1 MKKKIVSAL
10 LTATMVCGMSVVP
23 AVGVAAADDTITV
36 GFSQVGAESD
46 WRTANTESM
55 KSTFSEENGYELI
68 FDDAQQ
74 KQENQLTA
82 IRNFIQQEVDYIVLA
97 PVTET
102 GWDTVLQEAKD
113 ADIPVIIVD
122 RMVDVSDDSLYTTW
136 IGTDSLLEGRKAAE
150 WLNAYTTAKGIDAK
164 DVNIVDIQGTIG
176 STAQIGRSKGLEE
189 GVDNYGW
196 NLLAQQSGEFT
207 QAKGQEVMESILKQ
221 SGDDID
227 VVYCE
232 NDNEAFGAIDAIKA
246 AGYEVGGE
254 EGQIL
259 VMSFDTTNAGLTQTL
274 SGEITCDTE
283 CNPLHGPRA
292 EELIKKLNSHREQF
306 ITAMDDDLNTA
317 DGVAAVFELVKDIN
331 TSILDKEVSKNVCQT
346 AAAVFDELCDVLG
359 ILYNRKNNDVDS
371 DIEALIEERQ
381 QARANKDWATADR
394 IRDELKAKGIILKDT
409 PQGVTWTKE

>member
-82 IRNFIQQEVDYIVLA
+82 IRNFIQQEVDYILLA

-207 QAKGQEVMESILKQ
+207 QAKGQEVMESMLKQ
-221 SGDDID
+221 YDNIN

-232 NDNEAFGAIDAIKA
+232 NDNEAFGAIDAIEA
-246 AGYEVGGE
+246 AGKTVGSDIANGE
-254 EGQIL
+254 IM
-259 VMSFDTTNAGLTQTL
+259 VMSFDTTNAGLTDTL
-274 SGEITCDTE
+274 AGKIACDVE

-292 EELIKKLNSHREQF
+292 EELIKALEAGEEVEKLNYVDEEIF
-306 ITAMDDDLNTA
+306 ATDDTVDK
-317 DGVAAVFELVKDIN
+317 VKAVN
-331 TSILDKEVSKNVCQT
+331 SLDE
-346 AAAVFDELCDVLG
+346 EGEYDV
-359 ILYNRKNNDVDS
+359 
-371 DIEALIEERQ
+371 
-381 QARANKDWATADR
+381 TDR
-394 IRDELKAKGIILKDT
+394 IFSK
-409 PQGVTWTKE
+409 

>member
-55 KSTFSEENGYELI
+55 KSTFSEANGYELI

-82 IRNFIQQEVDYIVLA
+82 IRNFIQQEVDYILLA

-207 QAKGQEVMESILKQ
+207 QAKGQEVMESMLKQ
-221 SGDDID
+221 YDNIN

-232 NDNEAFGAIDAIKA
+232 NDNEAFGAIDAIEA
-246 AGYEVGGE
+246 AGKTVGSDIANGE
-254 EGQIL
+254 IM
-259 VMSFDTTNAGLTQTL
+259 VMSFDTTNAGLTDTL
-274 SGEITCDTE
+274 AGKIACDVE

-292 EELIKKLNSHREQF
+292 EELIKALEAGEEVEKLNYVDEEIFATDDTVDKVKAVNSLDEEGEYDVTP
-306 ITAMDDDLNTA
+306 ITQEII
-317 DGVAAVFELVKDIN
+317 DG
-331 TSILDKEVSKNVCQT
+331 
-346 AAAVFDELCDVLG
+346 
-359 ILYNRKNNDVDS
+359 
-371 DIEALIEERQ
+371 
-381 QARANKDWATADR
+381 RAY
-394 IRDELKAKGIILKDT
+394 
-409 PQGVTWTKE
+409 

>member
-10 LTATMVCGMSVVP
+10 LTATMVCGMCVVP
-23 AVGVAAADDTITV
+23 TVGVAAADDTITV

-207 QAKGQEVMESILKQ
+207 QAKGQEVMESMLKQ
-221 SGDDID
+221 YDNIN

-232 NDNEAFGAIDAIKA
+232 NDNEAFGAIDAIEA
-246 AGYEVGGE
+246 AGKTVGSDIANGE
-254 EGQIL
+254 IM
-259 VMSFDTTNAGLTQTL
+259 VMSFDTTNAGLTDTL
-274 SGEITCDTE
+274 AGKIACDVE

-292 EELIKKLNSHREQF
+292 EELIKALEAGEEVEKLNYVDEEIFATDDTVDKVKAVNSLDEEGEYDVTP
-306 ITAMDDDLNTA
+306 ITQEII
-317 DGVAAVFELVKDIN
+317 DG
-331 TSILDKEVSKNVCQT
+331 
-346 AAAVFDELCDVLG
+346 
-359 ILYNRKNNDVDS
+359 
-371 DIEALIEERQ
+371 
-381 QARANKDWATADR
+381 RAY
-394 IRDELKAKGIILKDT
+394 
-409 PQGVTWTKE
+409 

>member
-1 MKKKIVSAL
+1 MKKKMVTAL
-10 LTATMVCGMSVVP
+10 L
-23 AVGVAAADDTITV
+23 AVSMLAGLSAVNVMAADDDTITV

-55 KSTFSEENGYELI
+55 KSTFSEENGYNLI

-113 ADIPVIIVD
+113 AGIPVIIVD

-207 QAKGQEVMESILKQ
+207 QAKGQEVMESMLKQ
-221 SGDDID
+221 YDNIN

-232 NDNEAFGAIDAIKA
+232 NDNEAFGAIDAIEA
-246 AGYEVGGE
+246 AGKTVGSDIANGE
-254 EGQIL
+254 IM
-259 VMSFDTTNAGLTQTL
+259 VMSFDTTNAGLTDTL
-274 SGEITCDTE
+274 AGKIACDVE

-292 EELIKKLNSHREQF
+292 EELIKALEAGEEVEKLNYVDEEIFATDDTVDKVKAVNSLDEEGEYDVTP
-306 ITAMDDDLNTA
+306 ITQEII
-317 DGVAAVFELVKDIN
+317 DG
-331 TSILDKEVSKNVCQT
+331 
-346 AAAVFDELCDVLG
+346 
-359 ILYNRKNNDVDS
+359 
-371 DIEALIEERQ
+371 
-381 QARANKDWATADR
+381 RAY
-394 IRDELKAKGIILKDT
+394 
-409 PQGVTWTKE
+409 

>member
-10 LTATMVCGMSVVP
+10 LTAAMVCGMSVVP
-23 AVGVAAADDTITV
+23 AMAAEDTITV

-82 IRNFIQQEVDYIVLA
+82 IRNFIQQEVDYILLA

-136 IGTDSLLEGRKAAE
+136 IGTDSLHEGRKAAE
-150 WLNAYTTAKGIDAK
+150 WLNAYATAKEIAAEDI
-164 DVNIVDIQGTIG
+164 NIVDIQGTIG

-189 GVDNYGW
+189 GVDKYGW

-207 QAKGQEVMESILKQ
+207 QAKGQEVMESMLKQ
-221 SGDDID
+221 YDNIN

-232 NDNEAFGAIDAIKA
+232 NDNEAFGAIDAIEA
-246 AGYEVGGE
+246 AGKTVGSDIMNGE
-254 EGQIL
+254 IM
-259 VMSFDTTNAGLTQTL
+259 VISFDTTNAGLTDTL
-274 SGEITCDTE
+274 AGKIACDVE

-292 EELIKKLNSHREQF
+292 EELIKALEAGEEVQKLNYVSEEIFAADDTVDKVVAVNSLDEEVECAVTQ
-306 ITAMDDDLNTA
+306 ITQ
-317 DGVAAVFELVKDIN
+317 E
-331 TSILDKEVSKNVCQT
+331 ILD
-346 AAAVFDELCDVLG
+346 G
-359 ILYNRKNNDVDS
+359 
-371 DIEALIEERQ
+371 
-381 QARANKDWATADR
+381 RAY
-394 IRDELKAKGIILKDT
+394 
-409 PQGVTWTKE
+409 

>member
-10 LTATMVCGMSVVP
+10 LTATMVCGMCVVP
-23 AVGVAAADDTITV
+23 TVGVVAADDTITV

-55 KSTFSEENGYELI
+55 KSTFSEENGYNLI

-82 IRNFIQQEVDYIVLA
+82 IRNFIQQEVDYILLA

-207 QAKGQEVMESILKQ
+207 QAKGQEVMESMLKQ
-221 SGDDID
+221 YDNIN

-232 NDNEAFGAIDAIKA
+232 NDNEAFGAIDAIEA
-246 AGYEVGGE
+246 AGKTVGSDIANGE
-254 EGQIL
+254 IM
-259 VMSFDTTNAGLTQTL
+259 VMSFDTTNAGLTDTL
-274 SGEITCDTE
+274 AGKITCDVE

-292 EELIKKLNSHREQF
+292 EELIKALEAGEEVQKLNYVDEEIFAADDTVDKVTAVNSLDEEGEYAVTP
-306 ITAMDDDLNTA
+306 ITQEII
-317 DGVAAVFELVKDIN
+317 DG
-331 TSILDKEVSKNVCQT
+331 
-346 AAAVFDELCDVLG
+346 
-359 ILYNRKNNDVDS
+359 
-371 DIEALIEERQ
+371 
-381 QARANKDWATADR
+381 RAY
-394 IRDELKAKGIILKDT
+394 
-409 PQGVTWTKE
+409 

>member
-82 IRNFIQQEVDYIVLA
+82 IRNFIQQEVDYILLA

-207 QAKGQEVMESILKQ
+207 QAKGQEVMESMLKQ
-221 SGDDID
+221 YDNIN

-232 NDNEAFGAIDAIKA
+232 NDNEAFGAIDAIEA
-246 AGYEVGGE
+246 AGKTVGSDIANGE
-254 EGQIL
+254 IM
-259 VMSFDTTNAGLTQTL
+259 VMSFDTTNAGLTDTL
-274 SGEITCDTE
+274 AGKIACDVE

-292 EELIKKLNSHREQF
+292 EELIKALEAGEEVEKLNYVDEEIF
-306 ITAMDDDLNTA
+306 ATDDTVDKVKAVNGLDEEGEYAVTPITQEII
-317 DGVAAVFELVKDIN
+317 DG
-331 TSILDKEVSKNVCQT
+331 
-346 AAAVFDELCDVLG
+346 
-359 ILYNRKNNDVDS
+359 
-371 DIEALIEERQ
+371 
-381 QARANKDWATADR
+381 RAY
-394 IRDELKAKGIILKDT
+394 
-409 PQGVTWTKE
+409 

>member
-36 GFSQVGAESD
+36 GFSQGGAESD

-82 IRNFIQQEVDYIVLA
+82 IRNFIQQEVDYILLA

-207 QAKGQEVMESILKQ
+207 QAKGQEVMESMLKQ
-221 SGDDID
+221 YDNIN

-232 NDNEAFGAIDAIKA
+232 NDNEAFGAIDAIEA
-246 AGYEVGGE
+246 AGKTVGSDIANGE
-254 EGQIL
+254 IM
-259 VMSFDTTNAGLTQTL
+259 VMSFDTTNAGLTDTL
-274 SGEITCDTE
+274 AGKIACDVE

-292 EELIKKLNSHREQF
+292 EELIKALEAGEEVEKLNYVDEEIFATDDTVDKVKAVNSLDEEGEYDVTP
-306 ITAMDDDLNTA
+306 ITQEII
-317 DGVAAVFELVKDIN
+317 DG
-331 TSILDKEVSKNVCQT
+331 
-346 AAAVFDELCDVLG
+346 
-359 ILYNRKNNDVDS
+359 
-371 DIEALIEERQ
+371 
-381 QARANKDWATADR
+381 RAY
-394 IRDELKAKGIILKDT
+394 
-409 PQGVTWTKE
+409 

>member
-82 IRNFIQQEVDYIVLA
+82 IRNFIQQEVDYILLA

-207 QAKGQEVMESILKQ
+207 QAKGQEVMESMLKQ
-221 SGDDID
+221 YDNIN

-232 NDNEAFGAIDAIKA
+232 NDNEAFGAIDAIEA
-246 AGYEVGGE
+246 AGKTVGSDIANGE
-254 EGQIL
+254 IM
-259 VMSFDTTNAGLTQTL
+259 VISFDTTNAGLTDTL
-274 SGEITCDTE
+274 AGKITCDVE

-292 EELIKKLNSHREQF
+292 EELIKALEAGEEVEKLNYVDEEIFATDDTGDKVKAVNSLDEEGEYDVTP
-306 ITAMDDDLNTA
+306 ITQEII
-317 DGVAAVFELVKDIN
+317 DG
-331 TSILDKEVSKNVCQT
+331 
-346 AAAVFDELCDVLG
+346 
-359 ILYNRKNNDVDS
+359 
-371 DIEALIEERQ
+371 
-381 QARANKDWATADR
+381 RAY
-394 IRDELKAKGIILKDT
+394 
-409 PQGVTWTKE
+409 

>member
-46 WRTANTESM
+46 WRTANSESM
-55 KSTFSEENGYELI
+55 KSTFSEKNGYKLI

-82 IRNFIQQEVDYIVLA
+82 IRNFIQQEVDYILLA

-113 ADIPVIIVD
+113 AGIPVIIVD

-207 QAKGQEVMESILKQ
+207 QAKGQEVMESMLKQ
-221 SGDDID
+221 YDNIN

-232 NDNEAFGAIDAIKA
+232 NDNEAFGAIDAIEA
-246 AGYEVGGE
+246 AGKTVGSDIANGE
-254 EGQIL
+254 IM
-259 VMSFDTTNAGLTQTL
+259 VMSFDTTNAGLTDTL
-274 SGEITCDTE
+274 AGKIACDVE

-292 EELIKKLNSHREQF
+292 EELIKALEAGEEVEKLNYVDEEIFAH
-306 ITAMDDDLNTA
+306 DDT
-317 DGVAAVFELVKDIN
+317 VKSVKATNSLDEEKDFDV
-331 TSILDKEVSKNVCQT
+331 TPLTQDILDK
-346 AAAVFDELCDVLG
+346 
-359 ILYNRKNNDVDS
+359 
-371 DIEALIEERQ
+371 
-381 QARANKDWATADR
+381 RAY
-394 IRDELKAKGIILKDT
+394 
-409 PQGVTWTKE
+409 

>member
-82 IRNFIQQEVDYIVLA
+82 IRNFIQQEVDYILLA

-207 QAKGQEVMESILKQ
+207 QAKGQEVMESMLKQ
-221 SGDDID
+221 YDNIN

-232 NDNEAFGAIDAIKA
+232 NDNEAFGAIDAIEA
-246 AGYEVGGE
+246 AGKTVGSDIANGE
-254 EGQIL
+254 IM
-259 VMSFDTTNAGLTQTL
+259 VMSFDTTNAGLTDTL
-274 SGEITCDTE
+274 AGKIACDVE

-292 EELIKKLNSHREQF
+292 EELIKALEAVEKLNYVDEEIFATDDTVDKVKAVNSLDEEGEYDVTP
-306 ITAMDDDLNTA
+306 ITQEII
-317 DGVAAVFELVKDIN
+317 DG
-331 TSILDKEVSKNVCQT
+331 
-346 AAAVFDELCDVLG
+346 
-359 ILYNRKNNDVDS
+359 
-371 DIEALIEERQ
+371 
-381 QARANKDWATADR
+381 RAY
-394 IRDELKAKGIILKDT
+394 
-409 PQGVTWTKE
+409 

>member
-1 MKKKIVSAL
+1 MKRKIVSAL

-82 IRNFIQQEVDYIVLA
+82 IRNFIQQEVDYILLA

-207 QAKGQEVMESILKQ
+207 QAKGQEVMESMLKQ
-221 SGDDID
+221 YDNIN

-232 NDNEAFGAIDAIKA
+232 NDNEAFGAIDAIEA
-246 AGYEVGGE
+246 AGKTVGSDIANGE
-254 EGQIL
+254 IM
-259 VMSFDTTNAGLTQTL
+259 VISFDTTNAGLTDTL
-274 SGEITCDTE
+274 AGKITCDVE

-292 EELIKKLNSHREQF
+292 EELIKALEAGEEVEKLNYVDEEIFATDDTVDKVKAVNSLDEEGEYAVTP
-306 ITAMDDDLNTA
+306 ITQEII
-317 DGVAAVFELVKDIN
+317 DG
-331 TSILDKEVSKNVCQT
+331 
-346 AAAVFDELCDVLG
+346 
-359 ILYNRKNNDVDS
+359 
-371 DIEALIEERQ
+371 
-381 QARANKDWATADR
+381 RAY
-394 IRDELKAKGIILKDT
+394 
-409 PQGVTWTKE
+409 

>member
-1 MKKKIVSAL
+1 MKKKMVTAL
-10 LTATMVCGMSVVP
+10 L
-23 AVGVAAADDTITV
+23 AVSMLAGLSAVNVMAAADATITV

-82 IRNFIQQEVDYIVLA
+82 IRNFIQQEVDYILLA

-207 QAKGQEVMESILKQ
+207 QAKGQEVMESMLKQ
-221 SGDDID
+221 YDNIN

-232 NDNEAFGAIDAIKA
+232 NDNEAFGAIDAIEA
-246 AGYEVGGE
+246 AGKTVGSDIANGE
-254 EGQIL
+254 IM
-259 VMSFDTTNAGLTQTL
+259 VMSFDTTNAGLTDTL
-274 SGEITCDTE
+274 AGKIACDVE

-292 EELIKKLNSHREQF
+292 EELIKALEAGEEVEKLNYVDEEIFAH
-306 ITAMDDDLNTA
+306 DDT
-317 DGVAAVFELVKDIN
+317 VKSVKATNSLDEEKDFDV
-331 TSILDKEVSKNVCQT
+331 TPLTQDILDK
-346 AAAVFDELCDVLG
+346 
-359 ILYNRKNNDVDS
+359 
-371 DIEALIEERQ
+371 
-381 QARANKDWATADR
+381 RAY
-394 IRDELKAKGIILKDT
+394 
-409 PQGVTWTKE
+409 

>member
-1 MKKKIVSAL
+1 MKKKMVSAL
-10 LTATMVCGMSVVP
+10 LTATVVCGMCVVP
-23 AVGVAAADDTITV
+23 TVGVAAADDTITV

-82 IRNFIQQEVDYIVLA
+82 IRNFIQQEVDYILLA

-207 QAKGQEVMESILKQ
+207 QAKGQEVMESMLKQ
-221 SGDDID
+221 YDNIN

-232 NDNEAFGAIDAIKA
+232 NDNEAFGAIDAIEA
-246 AGYEVGGE
+246 AGKTVGSDIANGE
-254 EGQIL
+254 IM
-259 VMSFDTTNAGLTQTL
+259 VMSFDTTNAGLTDTL
-274 SGEITCDTE
+274 AGKIACDVE

-292 EELIKKLNSHREQF
+292 EELIKALEAGEEVEKLNYVDEEIFATDDTVDKVKAVNSLDEEGEYDVTP
-306 ITAMDDDLNTA
+306 ITQEII
-317 DGVAAVFELVKDIN
+317 DG
-331 TSILDKEVSKNVCQT
+331 
-346 AAAVFDELCDVLG
+346 
-359 ILYNRKNNDVDS
+359 
-371 DIEALIEERQ
+371 
-381 QARANKDWATADR
+381 RAY
-394 IRDELKAKGIILKDT
+394 
-409 PQGVTWTKE
+409 

>member
-1 MKKKIVSAL
+1 
-10 LTATMVCGMSVVP
+10 MSVVP

-82 IRNFIQQEVDYIVLA
+82 IRNFIQQEVDYILLA

-207 QAKGQEVMESILKQ
+207 QAKGQEVMESMLKQ
-221 SGDDID
+221 YDNIN

-232 NDNEAFGAIDAIKA
+232 NDNEAFGAIDAIEA
-246 AGYEVGGE
+246 AGKTVGSDIANGE
-254 EGQIL
+254 IM
-259 VMSFDTTNAGLTQTL
+259 VISFDTTNAGLTDTL
-274 SGEITCDTE
+274 AGKITCDVE

-292 EELIKKLNSHREQF
+292 EELIKALEAGEEVQKLNYVDEEIFATDDTVDKVKAVNSLDEEGEYAVTP
-306 ITAMDDDLNTA
+306 ITQEII
-317 DGVAAVFELVKDIN
+317 DG
-331 TSILDKEVSKNVCQT
+331 
-346 AAAVFDELCDVLG
+346 
-359 ILYNRKNNDVDS
+359 
-371 DIEALIEERQ
+371 
-381 QARANKDWATADR
+381 RAY
-394 IRDELKAKGIILKDT
+394 
-409 PQGVTWTKE
+409 

>member
-283 CNPLHGPRA
+283 CNPLHGPRV
-292 EELIKKLNSHREQF
+292 EEIIQKLE
-306 ITAMDDDLNTA
+306 A
-317 DGVAAVFELVKDIN
+317 GE
-331 TSILDKEVSKNVCQT
+331 
-346 AAAVFDELCDVLG
+346 
-359 ILYNRKNNDVDS
+359 DVDKQAFVDEVAFAS
-371 DIEALIEERQ
+371 DDTVTKVTIDGTDYDITPITQEIIDG
-381 QARANKDWATADR
+381 RAY
-394 IRDELKAKGIILKDT
+394 
-409 PQGVTWTKE
+409 

>member
-82 IRNFIQQEVDYIVLA
+82 IRNFIQQEVDYILLA

-207 QAKGQEVMESILKQ
+207 QAKGQEVMESMLKQ
-221 SGDDID
+221 YDNIN

-232 NDNEAFGAIDAIKA
+232 NDNEAFGAIDAIEA
-246 AGYEVGGE
+246 AGKTVGSDIANGE
-254 EGQIL
+254 IM
-259 VMSFDTTNAGLTQTL
+259 VMSFDTTNAGLTDTL
-274 SGEITCDTE
+274 ADKIACDVE

-292 EELIKKLNSHREQF
+292 EELIKALEAGEEVEKLNYVDEEIFATDDTVDKVKAVNSLDEEGEYDVTP
-306 ITAMDDDLNTA
+306 ITQEII
-317 DGVAAVFELVKDIN
+317 DG
-331 TSILDKEVSKNVCQT
+331 
-346 AAAVFDELCDVLG
+346 
-359 ILYNRKNNDVDS
+359 
-371 DIEALIEERQ
+371 
-381 QARANKDWATADR
+381 RAY
-394 IRDELKAKGIILKDT
+394 
-409 PQGVTWTKE
+409 